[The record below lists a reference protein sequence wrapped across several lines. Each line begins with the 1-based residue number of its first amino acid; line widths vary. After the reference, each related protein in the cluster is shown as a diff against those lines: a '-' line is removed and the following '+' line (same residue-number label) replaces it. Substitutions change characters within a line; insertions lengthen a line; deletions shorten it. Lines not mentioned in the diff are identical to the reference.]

1 MPPRLAPLAA
11 ALVAAA
17 LAGGGCGSEGPRPS
31 LACRDGAPAVVAA
44 LRRAPGPVRMADGTR
59 LSDCVSRAT
68 GDADL
73 QEIGAELTAA
83 ASTLAA
89 RVPASDAAA
98 LRLGYLVGATERG
111 AKRTNGIHAELVNR
125 MDNALGIDGAPPAR
139 RAAFARG
146 RAAGAAAG

>member
-1 MPPRLAPLAA
+1 MPPRLACTVAAVALLAA
-11 ALVAAA
+11 
-17 LAGGGCGSEGPRPS
+17 GCGGESGRPS
-31 LACRDGAPAVVAA
+31 AACRDGAPAVVAA
-44 LRRAPGPVRMADGTR
+44 LRSAPGTVTMADGTR
-59 LSDCVSRAT
+59 ISACVSRAT

-89 RVPASDAAA
+89 RVAASDAAA

-111 AKRTNGIHAELVNR
+111 AERTNGIHAELVNR
-125 MDNALGIDGAPPAR
+125 MDNALGIDGAPRAR

-146 RAAGAAAG
+146 RAAGRAAG